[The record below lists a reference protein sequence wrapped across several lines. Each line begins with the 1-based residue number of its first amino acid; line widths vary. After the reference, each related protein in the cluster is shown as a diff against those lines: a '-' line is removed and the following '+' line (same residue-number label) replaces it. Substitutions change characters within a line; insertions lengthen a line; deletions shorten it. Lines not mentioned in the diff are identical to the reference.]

1 MFRPGAEVLTDKY
14 HPFHRLWDEHGQ
26 FSRKRRSMKKDSNYI
41 KKRPNGEPLGNE
53 KSPDLA
59 AFCDEE
65 LTELPPFNLIP
76 EGLILISVVDNGT
89 FEAAL
94 VCDNEF
100 DYSRVQRAQSSGEDP
115 RPVRFFLVKRE
126 WVRQMAEHPLV
137 SDQEGGR

>member
-1 MFRPGAEVLTDKY
+1 
-14 HPFHRLWDEHGQ
+14 
-26 FSRKRRSMKKDSNYI
+26 MKKDSNYI

>member
-1 MFRPGAEVLTDKY
+1 
-14 HPFHRLWDEHGQ
+14 
-26 FSRKRRSMKKDSNYI
+26 MKKDSNYL
-41 KKRPNGEPLGNE
+41 KKKPNGEPLGNE

-65 LTELPPFNLIP
+65 LTTPPPFYLIP
-76 EGLILISVVDNGT
+76 EGLILISVVDNGS

-100 DYSRVQRAQSSGEDP
+100 DYARVIQTLNSGEDP
-115 RPVRFFLVKRE
+115 RPVRFFLIKRE
-126 WVRQMAEHPLV
+126 WVRQMAEHPLQ